1 MTIYNELQKEA
12 RMCRSQSHNGEA
24 RRCKQ
29 DPAKISRQNDH
40 RRTRHALVV
49 AKKIIDEVLET
60 PNGKRWLGELSIDLS
75 NALVAKAFAIAV
87 KAHQGTDRINGEPY
101 INHPLRVAKRLQDN
115 GFNEEVVIVAIL
127 HDAVEDS
134 DLTLGD
140 LRRFGFNERIVSGVD
155 SVTKRAGEGYPDAV
169 SRASK
174 HPIGRLV
181 KLSDN
186 LDNSSESQIQP
197 LSPERQARAIAKYTP
212 ARLHILNVIINNP
225 AEELYTEGSG
235 FHGTYKIRP
244 RDIGSAIFA

>member
-1 MTIYNELQKEA
+1 
-12 RMCRSQSHNGEA
+12 MCRSQNHSGEA
-24 RRCKQ
+24 RRCSQ
-29 DPAKISRQNDH
+29 SQTKINKRNEH

-49 AKKIIDEVLET
+49 AKKIIDDVLKT
-60 PNGKRWLGELSIDLS
+60 PNGERWLGELTIDLS

-115 GFNEEVVIVAIL
+115 GFNEEVIIVAIL

-134 DLTLGD
+134 PLTLGD
-140 LRRFGFNERIVSGVD
+140 LKRFGYNERIVSGVD
-155 SVTKRAGEGYPDAV
+155 SVTKRSGEQYPDAV
-169 SRASK
+169 QRASA

-186 LDNSSESQIQP
+186 LDNSSESQIKP

-212 ARLHILNVIINNP
+212 ARLLILNSIVNNP
-225 AEELYTEGSG
+225 AEELYAETNG
-235 FHGTYKIRP
+235 FHRTYKIRP
-244 RDIGSAIFA
+244 QNIGSEIFA

>member
-1 MTIYNELQKEA
+1 
-12 RMCRSQSHNGEA
+12 MCRSQNHSGEA

-29 DPAKISRQNDH
+29 SPTKVTQRNEH

-49 AKKIIDEVLET
+49 AKNIIDDVLKT
-60 PNGKRWLGELSIDLS
+60 PNGKRWLGELAIDLS

-87 KAHQGTDRINGEPY
+87 KSHQGTDRINGEPY

-134 DLTLGD
+134 ELSLGD
-140 LRRFGFNERIVSGVD
+140 LKRFGYNERIISGVD
-155 SVTKRAGEGYPDAV
+155 SVTKRAGEDYPAAV
-169 SRASK
+169 SRASQ

-186 LDNSSESQIQP
+186 LDNSSESQIEP

-212 ARLHILNVIINNP
+212 ARMVILNSIVNNP
-225 AEELYTEGSG
+225 AEELYSETSG
-235 FHGTYKIRP
+235 FHGTYKIRSKN
-244 RDIGSAIFA
+244 IGSEIFA

>member
-1 MTIYNELQKEA
+1 
-12 RMCRSQSHNGEA
+12 MCRSGSHNGEA

-29 DPAKISRQNDH
+29 DPAKIIQRNGH

-49 AKKIIDEVLET
+49 AKKIIDDVLET
-60 PNGKRWLGELSIDLS
+60 PNGERWLGELTINLS
-75 NALVAKAFAIAV
+75 HPLVAKAFAIAV
-87 KAHQGTDRINGEPY
+87 KSHKGTDRINGEPY

-115 GFNEEVVIVAIL
+115 GFNEEVVVVALL

-134 DLTLGD
+134 ALTLGG

-155 SVTKRAGEGYPDAV
+155 SVTKRAGEDYPDAV
-169 SRASK
+169 KRASK

-186 LDNSSESQIQP
+186 LDNSSESQIEP

-212 ARLHILNVIINNP
+212 ARLIILNAIMSNP
-225 AEELYTEGSG
+225 AEELYAEASG

-244 RDIGSAIFA
+244 QNIGSEIFA